1 MKPMTISG
9 VERVPVEIDTVE
21 DRRGAIPT
29 ATARSFAILE
39 LVAHS
44 PNAVDVGDVI
54 EALALPKAT
63 AYRLVEGLLT
73 AGYLIREPARKRLTV
88 GHRFTDMA
96 LGVMRAS
103 MRDSARH
110 AVLRRL
116 ARVMNETCNI
126 GIMLGGE
133 VVYLDRVEAEHWPLR
148 LHFGTGSRVPL
159 HASAIG
165 KLHIA
170 LAPSR
175 VRRTL
180 LKSLDLQRF
189 TPSTITDRGA
199 LEEELRRIRKERV
212 AFDHEEFLAGVI
224 CTAVPIVRRNGE
236 LIAGVAVQA
245 PTARL
250 SRAQARKHL
259 PALQVA
265 AAELSELLESTEV
278 DGSPA
283 RTAACNANGSLKE
296 KKV

>member
-1 MKPMTISG
+1 MKSAMIAG
-9 VERVPVEIDTVE
+9 AERAPIEIDVPE

-54 EALALPKAT
+54 EALSLPKAT

-73 AGYLIREPARKRLTV
+73 SGYLTREPARKRLTV
-88 GHRFTDMA
+88 GYKFTDMA

-126 GIMLGGE
+126 GIILNGE

-159 HASAIG
+159 HCSAIG
-165 KLHIA
+165 KMHIA

-180 LKSLDLQRF
+180 LKSIDLQRF
-189 TPSTITDRGA
+189 TPSTITDRAA
-199 LEEELRRIRKERV
+199 LDEELKRIRKERV
-212 AFDHEEFLAGVI
+212 SFDHEEFLAGVI
-224 CTAVPIVRRNGE
+224 CAAVPIVRRNGE

-250 SRAQARKHL
+250 SPAQARKHL
-259 PALQVA
+259 PALQEA
-265 AAELSELLESTEV
+265 AAELSELFEASEME
-278 DGSPA
+278 GGPPRA
-283 RTAACNANGSLKE
+283 AACDANGSLKE

>member
-1 MKPMTISG
+1 MKPAAIAGT
-9 VERVPVEIDTVE
+9 ERVPLDIAPRE
-21 DRRGAIPT
+21 RRHAAIPT

-39 LVAHS
+39 LVAHA
-44 PNAVDVGDVI
+44 PTAVDVGDVI
-54 EALALPKAT
+54 EALSLPKAT

-73 AGYLIREPARKRLTV
+73 AGYLTREPARKRLTV
-88 GHRFTDMA
+88 GHKFTDMA

-116 ARVMNETCNI
+116 ARVVNETCNI
-126 GIMLGGE
+126 GIILNGE

-148 LHFGTGSRVPL
+148 LHFGAGSRVPL

-175 VRRTL
+175 VRRAL
-180 LKSLDLQRF
+180 LRSVDLQRF

-199 LEEELRRIRKERV
+199 FEEELKRIRKERV
-212 AFDHEEFLAGVI
+212 SFDHEEFLAGVI
-224 CTAVPIVRRNGE
+224 CAAVPIIRKTGE
-236 LIAGVAVQA
+236 LVAGVAVQA

-250 SRAQARKHL
+250 SPAQARKHL
-259 PALQVA
+259 PALQQA
-265 AAELSELLESTEV
+265 AAELSELLGSTEV
-278 DGSPA
+278 DANAA
-283 RTAACNANGSLKE
+283 RSAVCDVNGSLKE

>member
-1 MKPMTISG
+1 MKPATMAS
-9 VERVPVEIDTVE
+9 VERMPVAIDASE
-21 DRRGAIPT
+21 DQRDGIPT

-44 PNAVDVGDVI
+44 PAAVDVGDVI
-54 EALALPKAT
+54 AALSLPKAT

-73 AGYLIREPARKRLTV
+73 AGYLMREPARKRLTV
-88 GHRFTDMA
+88 GQKFTDMA

-103 MRDSARH
+103 MRDVARH

-126 GIMLGGE
+126 GIMLNGE
-133 VVYLDRVEAEHWPLR
+133 VIYLDRVEAEHWPLR
-148 LHFGTGSRVPL
+148 LHFATGSRVAL

-189 TPSTITDRGA
+189 TPSTITDRAA
-199 LEEELRRIRKERV
+199 LDEELRRIRKERV
-212 AFDHEEFLAGVI
+212 SFDHEELLAGVI
-224 CTAVPIVRRNGE
+224 CAAVPIVRRNGE

-250 SRAQARKHL
+250 SPAQARKHL
-259 PALQVA
+259 PALQEA
-265 AAELSELLESTEV
+265 AAELSELFESTEV
-278 DGSPA
+278 DDSPT
-283 RTAACNANGSLKE
+283 RTAACDANGSLKE
-296 KKV
+296 KKA

>member
-1 MKPMTISG
+1 MKPDMIAG
-9 VERVPVEIDTVE
+9 AERMPVEIDAE
-21 DRRGAIPT
+21 RRRSAVPT

-54 EALALPKAT
+54 EALSLPKAT
-63 AYRLVEGLLT
+63 AYRLVEGLLL
-73 AGYLIREPARKRLTV
+73 AGYLTREPARKRLTV
-88 GHRFTDMA
+88 GHKFTDMA

-103 MRDSARH
+103 MRDAGRH

-126 GIMLGGE
+126 GIMLNGE

-148 LHFGTGSRVPL
+148 LHFATGSRVPL

-199 LEEELRRIRKERV
+199 LDDELRRIRKERV
-212 AFDHEEFLAGVI
+212 SFDHEEFLAGVI
-224 CTAVPIVRRNGE
+224 CAAVPIVRRNGE

-250 SRAQARKHL
+250 SPAQARKHL
-259 PALQVA
+259 PALQEA
-265 AAELSELLESTEV
+265 AAELSELFESTEFA
-278 DGSPA
+278 GSLA
-283 RTAACNANGSLKE
+283 RTAACDANGSLKE